1 MRKLISISLSLL
13 FVSAVAFADDRIIP
27 RGSKIFIDKIGENLD
42 MYLKAEI
49 TKKKIAVKIVGD
61 SENAD
66 YILTGVAEGNEER
79 KWHEGWLTGEKD
91 HVTGAI
97 QLLNREGDF
106 IWASEA
112 GDRSFWWGSLKRGG
126 PRKVADRLANNLK
139 DIVQKK

>member
-1 MRKLISISLSLL
+1 MRKLIPISLILL
-13 FVSAVAFADDRIIP
+13 FVSAVALADDRIIP
-27 RGSKIFIDKIGENLD
+27 RGSKIFIDEIGENLD

-49 TKKKIAVKIVGD
+49 VKKKIAVRIVSD
-61 SENAD
+61 PERAD

-79 KWHEGWLTGEKD
+79 KWHEGWLTEEKD

-106 IWASEA
+106 VWASEA